1 MNASGTIEF
10 GPPNEM
16 NCSLMLS
23 AIDKY
28 LSDHSDEISIQV
40 LAYSTQILTS
50 RPEHLTSSNITSA
63 ANILNQIFSMK
74 TSDTTVAVAAMT
86 TVSQLLF
93 VSPQLVTGHD
103 TELIPQQL
111 ESFLLNHTELL
122 NVVQPKL
129 AIQTTQV
136 KISETAF
143 IQFQALSG
151 LSNNFT
157 SSRIKLNSSKTEIKA
172 NDIPNDMQISI
183 HLFPSDHAD
192 EKEEV
197 KMGFALYDNDVLFQS
212 KIFQPQLGTRRR
224 VISASLDNAN
234 IQKDVNFSFKM
245 DVQDVL
251 NELVYD
257 IACVS
262 WDFTLKDWSNKGC
275 FKVLS
280 KSGSLLCRC
289 NHTTNFAVLMSFSP
303 DYKYAQ
309 ALTWISTLGCTAS
322 IVGLGL
328 TILFQIV
335 TRFSPT
341 YCPLSPFPKKV
352 QEYQPNS
359 FATENIIP
367 SSDLHQDP
375 DKGPC
380 TIFTALMQY
389 FLLATFTWNTLYG
402 AHIFLVIKKTL
413 KGPPRWFL
421 PFSIV
426 MGWGSPAI
434 IVALSLGL
442 TYKVERPLDY
452 RQEEFCWLAVLS
464 ISGSFDITKP
474 MLWGFL
480 LPVGIMLLF
489 NTGVLVYFVHTTCN
503 TNPLLT
509 STNKKTLKK
518 KLMSSFSLGS
528 VLGLSWVLGYLLL
541 SMPPSPNL
549 NILLSVAFCVATTT
563 QGLQIFILFTVRTSL
578 FQQKFSH
585 VVNSMPAPEI
595 ALHSGKFILWDN
607 NESGTHE
614 LYRGIDM
621 DSRNENTY
629 QNQ

>member
-1 MNASGTIEF
+1 HS
-10 GPPNEM
+10 
-16 NCSLMLS
+16 SLS
-23 AIDKY
+23 FSY
-28 LSDHSDEISIQV
+28 H
-40 LAYSTQILTS
+40 
-50 RPEHLTSSNITSA
+50 
-63 ANILNQIFSMK
+63 ILNL
-74 TSDTTVAVAAMT
+74 TYLYTV
-86 TVSQLLF
+86 
-93 VSPQLVTGHD
+93 
-103 TELIPQQL
+103 
-111 ESFLLNHTELL
+111 FL
-122 NVVQPKL
+122 
-129 AIQTTQV
+129 
-136 KISETAF
+136 
-143 IQFQALSG
+143 
-151 LSNNFT
+151 
-157 SSRIKLNSSKTEIKA
+157 
-172 NDIPNDMQISI
+172 
-183 HLFPSDHAD
+183 DHAD

-224 VISASLDNAN
+224 VISASLDN
-234 IQKDVNFSFKM
+234 

-335 TRFSPT
+335 TRKSRSTSPT
-341 YCPLSPFPKKV
+341 VLLVSICMSMMIFYFLFLFGI
-352 QEYQPNS
+352 ENPNPNTNHTIS
-359 FATENIIP
+359 AENIIP

-426 MGWGSPAI
+426 MGWGN
-434 IVALSLGL
+434 
-442 TYKVERPLDY
+442 
-452 RQEEFCWLAVLS
+452 CWLAVLS